1 MCTPLTLFSHAEPV
15 DGHTSGGFGSCRQ
28 PAKLTTE
35 DTESHR
41 GKPSVDGYTSGGF
54 GSLFDRKTGLDPGV
68 VPSEKSVSP
77 ISSGAKLLRQ
87 TGA

>member
-1 MCTPLTLFSHAEPV
+1 
-15 DGHTSGGFGSCRQ
+15 
-28 PAKLTTE
+28 
-35 DTESHR
+35 
-41 GKPSVDGYTSGGF
+41 
-54 GSLFDRKTGLDPGV
+54 LFDREAGLDPGV